1 MFTLVKQF
9 LKDEDG
15 AAAIEYALIAALIA
29 MAIVVGAT
37 ALGGS
42 INAFFDSISG
52 ALDAVVTSAGF

>member
-1 MFTLVKQF
+1 MLTHIKQF

-42 INAFFDSISG
+42 INAFFDGIAVS
-52 ALDAVVTSAGF
+52 LNAVVASI

>member
-1 MFTLVKQF
+1 MLKLIKQF

-29 MAIVVGAT
+29 MAIVIGAT

-42 INAFFDSISG
+42 INAFFSSIASDLN
-52 ALDAVVTSAGF
+52 AIVTAS

>member
-1 MFTLVKQF
+1 MLNLIQQF

-42 INAFFDSISG
+42 INSFFSG
-52 ALDAVVTSAGF
+52 IATDLNAIVS